1 MCSLYRKRQTVN
13 LEVHL
18 KFKMQNGLGIAVAL
32 ATTLVLLSGVAVAQD
47 AKTVADNATKAMGYD
62 KLNTIQYSGSG
73 FEGTGAGQLQSIA
86 AGWPK
91 FTEKNYVRFI
101 DYTAGTSTRTSLQS
115 RPSDPKTGLL
125 PGGGGLDPGA
135 EASNT
140 ANIAANANWA
150 AKTWINLSP
159 PGFLRLAAAAS
170 TSTVKHQSIG
180 GKNYTVVSFPVE
192 AKAPSGVA
200 YSMTGFIDDKNM
212 VTKVQTWIEEPVLIG
227 DMLVEDTFGDYKS
240 FDGVQFPTSIVETRA
255 GLAWNQITITDVKPN
270 AIAPLPPAAPAGG
283 GGGGRGGAGG
293 AGGGAPGGG
302 RGGAGG
308 GGAAAVGAAAG
319 GGAPG
324 GGAPGGGA
332 PAGGGGRG
340 GAGGGGAAAGGA
352 PGGGAQGGG
361 AGRGGGGG
369 GAAATTSKKLGDG
382 VYQITSG
389 YRSVAIEFKDYV
401 VVIDAPQAGFDGT
414 LAEVKKLFPN
424 KPIKYVVAL
433 HNHYDH
439 EGSLR
444 TAVAE
449 GGMTI
454 VAQQMDKQLYPVW
467 FSNPRTLSAPDKL
480 AQAQADAK
488 AKGDKGAIE
497 KLTPKF
503 KWVGEKLVMKDASNT
518 LELFALHGA
527 VHGEDML
534 VAYLPKVKTIV
545 EADAYNPG
553 AAGAVTGP
561 NNSGQAAFQKLL
573 ASEMDRLMVDYNFI
587 ISGHAPAGGE
597 RDVTKAD
604 LMKAIGKASGN

>member
-18 KFKMQNGLGIAVAL
+18 KFKLQKSLGIAVL
-32 ATTLVLLSGVAVAQD
+32 ATTFLMLSGVAVAED
-47 AKTVADNATKAMGYD
+47 AKTVIANATKAMGYD

-101 DYTAGTSTRTSLQS
+101 DYSAGTSTRTALQS
-115 RPSDPKTGLL
+115 RPADPKTGLL

-135 EASNT
+135 EANNT
-140 ANIAANANWA
+140 ANIAANANWV

-159 PGFLRLAAAAS
+159 PGFLKLAAAAKDA
-170 TSTVKHQSIG
+170 TVKTQSMG
-180 GKNYTVVSFPVE
+180 GKKYTVVSFPVD

-200 YSMTGFIDDKNM
+200 YTISGFIDDKNM
-212 VTKVQTWIEEPVLIG
+212 VAKVQTWIEEPLLIG
-227 DMLVEDTFGDYKS
+227 DMLVEDSFSGYKS

-255 GLAWNQITITDVKPN
+255 GLSWNQITITDVKPN
-270 AIAPLPPAAPAGG
+270 APALPAAAPAGGG

-293 AGGGAPGGG
+293 GGGAPGGGGGAGRGAAAGGGAPGGAAAGGAPGGGAPGGG

-308 GGAAAVGAAAG
+308 G
-319 GGAPG
+319 
-324 GGAPGGGA
+324 A
-332 PAGGGGRG
+332 PAGG
-340 GAGGGGAAAGGA
+340 AAPA
-352 PGGGAQGGG
+352 GGGAQGG
-361 AGRGGGGG
+361 RGGGV
-369 GAAATTSKKLGDG
+369 GAAAAATSKKLGEG

-389 YRSVAIEFKDYV
+389 YRMVAVEFKDYIV
-401 VVIDAPQAGFDGT
+401 LIDAPQNTFDPA

-444 TAVAE
+444 TVVAE
-449 GGMTI
+449 GGITI
-454 VAQQMDKQLYPVW
+454 VAQEMDKSLYPVW
-467 FSNPRTLSAPDKL
+467 FNNPRTLSAPDKL
-480 AQAQADAK
+480 AQAQADARV
-488 AKGDKGAIE
+488 KGDKAAVE

-503 KWVGEKLVMKDASNT
+503 KWVGEKLVMKDATNT
-518 LELFALHGA
+518 LELYHLQGA

-534 VAYLPKVKTIV
+534 VAYMPKIKTIFQ
-545 EADAYNPG
+545 ADAYNPG
-553 AAGAVTGP
+553 GTAGAVTTGT
-561 NNSGQAAFQKLL
+561 GQAAFQRLL
-573 ASEMDRLMVDYNFI
+573 ASEMDRLKVDYNLI
-587 ISGHAPAGGE
+587 ISGHAPNPDRE
-597 RDVTKAD
+597 VTKDD
-604 LMKAIGKASGN
+604 LVKAGGKASGN

>member
-18 KFKMQNGLGIAVAL
+18 KFKTKKGLGITVAL
-32 ATTLVLLSGVAVAQD
+32 ATTFMFLSSVAVAQD
-47 AKTVADNATKAMGYD
+47 AKTVIANATKAMGYD

-73 FEGTGAGQLQSIA
+73 FEGTGAGQLQSVA

-101 DYTAGTSTRTSLQS
+101 DYAAGTSTRTSLQS
-115 RPSDPKTGLL
+115 RPADPKTGLL

-180 GKNYTVVSFPVE
+180 GKNYTVVSFPVD

-227 DMLVEDTFGDYKS
+227 DMLVEDSFSGYKDFG
-240 FDGVQFPTSIVETRA
+240 GVQFPTSIVETRA
-255 GLAWNQITITDVKPN
+255 GLSWNEITITDVKPN
-270 AIAPLPPAAPAGG
+270 APAPLPAAAPAGG
-283 GGGGRGGAGG
+283 GGGGRGGGGGGAPGGAAPGGGGRGGAGAPAGAAAAGG
-293 AGGGAPGGG
+293 APGGGAPGGG

-308 GGAAAVGAAAG
+308 GGAAA
-319 GGAPG
+319 
-324 GGAPGGGA
+324 GGA
-332 PAGGGGRG
+332 PAGGAQGGAAAGGRG
-340 GAGGGGAAAGGA
+340 GAGGGAAA
-352 PGGGAQGGG
+352 
-361 AGRGGGGG
+361 
-369 GAAATTSKKLGDG
+369 AATSKKLGDG

-389 YRSVAIEFKDYV
+389 YRIVAVEFKDYIV
-401 VVIDAPQAGFDGT
+401 LIDAPQNNFDPA

-444 TAVAE
+444 NVVAE
-449 GGMTI
+449 GGITI
-454 VAQQMDKQLYPVW
+454 VAQEMDKSLYPVW
-467 FSNPRTLSAPDKL
+467 FNNPRTLSAPDKL

-488 AKGDKGAIE
+488 AKGDKAAIE

-503 KWVGEKLVMKDASNT
+503 KWVDEKLVMKDATNT
-518 LELFALHGA
+518 LELYALHGA
-527 VHGEDML
+527 IHGEDML
-534 VAYLPKVKTIV
+534 IAYLPKIKTIV

-573 ASEMDRLMVDYNFI
+573 ASEMDRLKVDYNFI

>member
-1 MCSLYRKRQTVN
+1 
-13 LEVHL
+13 
-18 KFKMQNGLGIAVAL
+18 
-32 ATTLVLLSGVAVAQD
+32 
-47 AKTVADNATKAMGYD
+47 
-62 KLNTIQYSGSG
+62 
-73 FEGTGAGQLQSIA
+73 
-86 AGWPK
+86 
-91 FTEKNYVRFI
+91 
-101 DYTAGTSTRTSLQS
+101 
-115 RPSDPKTGLL
+115 LL

-180 GKNYTVVSFPVE
+180 GKNYTVVSFPVD

-227 DMLVEDTFGDYKS
+227 DMLVEDSFSDYKS

-308 GGAAAVGAAAG
+308 GGAAAGGAAAG

-352 PGGGAQGGG
+352 PAGGGAQGGG
-361 AGRGGGGG
+361 GRGGGGG
-369 GAAATTSKKLGDG
+369 AAAATTSKKLGEG
-382 VYQITSG
+382 VYQINSG
-389 YRSVAIEFKDYV
+389 YRSVAVEFKDYV

-454 VAQQMDKQLYPVW
+454 VAQEMDKQLYPVW
-467 FSNPRTLSAPDKL
+467 FNNPRTLSAPDKL

-488 AKGDKGAIE
+488 AKGDKAALA

-503 KWVGEKLVMKDASNT
+503 KWVDEKLVMKDATNT
-518 LELFALHGA
+518 LELYALHGA

-534 VAYLPKVKTIV
+534 IAYLPKIKTIV

-553 AAGAVTGP
+553 AAGAVTTGT
-561 NNSGQAAFQKLL
+561 GQAAFQKLL
-573 ASEMDRLMVDYNFI
+573 ASEMDRLKVDYNLI
-587 ISGHAPAGGE
+587 VSGHAPNPDRE
-597 RDVTKAD
+597 VTKAD

>member
-18 KFKMQNGLGIAVAL
+18 KFKFQKSLGIAAI
-32 ATTLVLLSGVAVAQD
+32 ATTILLLSGVAVAQD
-47 AKTVADNATKAMGYD
+47 AKAIIANATKTMGYD

-101 DYTAGTSTRTSLQS
+101 DYAAGTSTRTALQS
-115 RPSDPKTGLL
+115 RPGDPKTGLL

-159 PGFLRLAAAAS
+159 PGFLKLAAAAKDA
-170 TSTVKHQSIG
+170 TVKSQSVG
-180 GKNYTVVSFPVE
+180 GKKYNVVSFPVD
-192 AKAPSGVA
+192 AKAPSGAA
-200 YSMTGFIDDKNM
+200 YTISGFIDDKNM

-227 DMLVEDTFGDYKS
+227 DMLVEDSFSGYKS
-240 FDGVQFPTSIVETRA
+240 FDGVQFPTSIMETRA
-255 GLAWNQITITDVKPN
+255 GLAWNQITITEVKPN

-283 GGGGRGGAGG
+283 GGGGRGGGG

-308 GGAAAVGAAAG
+308 GGAAAAGAPAG

-324 GGAPGGGA
+324 GGAPGGG
-332 PAGGGGRG
+332 RG
-340 GAGGGGAAAGGA
+340 GAGGGAAAGGA
-352 PGGGAQGGG
+352 PAGGGAQGGG
-361 AGRGGGGG
+361 GRGGGGAA
-369 GAAATTSKKLGDG
+369 AAATTSKKLGEG
-382 VYQITSG
+382 VYQINSG
-389 YRSVAIEFKDYV
+389 YRSVAVEFKDYV
-401 VVIDAPQAGFDGT
+401 VIIDAPQAGFDGT